1 MSVDGPSGIN
11 WIHEKAIVRVSS
23 GENDAESTARAL
35 PSEAGTCETASSP
48 LLSSLRCQKSRRIS
62 SNRPHRIET
71 AARNRDA
78 LAPASREIVS

>member
-35 PSEAGTCETASSP
+35 PSEAGTGETASSP
-48 LLSSLRCQKSRRIS
+48 LLSSLSEIS
-62 SNRPHRIET
+62 
-71 AARNRDA
+71 
-78 LAPASREIVS
+78 